1 MLLGAFVVLKLLF
14 CCALVFLNCSFVVR
28 EQVHLNI
35 NRLLTPP
42 PGSTQGVPGYPQE
55 IHRKH
60 TGYTQAV
67 HKLCIKL
74 STGSAQ
80 VTHRLYPCTT
90 LVHLGGL
97 KWCKVG

>member
-55 IHRKH
+55 MHRLH

-67 HKLCIKL
+67 HKLCI
-74 STGSAQ
+74 SYPQA
-80 VTHRLYPCTT
+80 VHRLHTGYTRALLWCTW
-90 LVHLGGL
+90 V
-97 KWCKVG
+97 V